1 MLLPGLAWPGLNIT
15 VSSDQLWV
23 TLSKLGESNL
33 DPRLS
38 LRFWARPALSVCP
51 TGGDAQYILPSGEVG

>member
-1 MLLPGLAWPGLNIT
+1 MLLPGLNIT

-23 TLSKLGESNL
+23 TLSKLGESNF

-38 LRFWARPALSVCP
+38 LRFWARPTLSGCP
-51 TGGDAQYILPSGEVG
+51 AGGDAQFILPGGEVA